1 MSKKIIVY
9 TQPECPPCQIVKQF
23 LQHYNFSFEEID
35 ITKNEEARLTLINE
49 FKATSTPTVTID
61 DEIVI
66 GFNLQKLEH
75 LLNIE
80 A

>member
-1 MSKKIIVY
+1 MNKKIIVY

-23 LQHYNFSFEEID
+23 LQHHNFSFEEID

-49 FKATSTPTVTID
+49 FKATSTPTVTVD
-61 DEIVI
+61 NEIVI
-66 GFNLQKLEH
+66 GFDLQKLEH

>member
-1 MSKKIIVY
+1 MNKKIIVY

-23 LQHYNFSFEEID
+23 LQHHNFSFEEID
-35 ITKNEEARLTLINE
+35 ITKNEEARLKLINE
-49 FKATSTPTVTID
+49 FKATSTPTVTVD

>member
-23 LQHYNFSFEEID
+23 LQHHNFSFEEID

-49 FKATSTPTVTID
+49 FKATSTPTVTVD
-61 DEIVI
+61 NEIVI